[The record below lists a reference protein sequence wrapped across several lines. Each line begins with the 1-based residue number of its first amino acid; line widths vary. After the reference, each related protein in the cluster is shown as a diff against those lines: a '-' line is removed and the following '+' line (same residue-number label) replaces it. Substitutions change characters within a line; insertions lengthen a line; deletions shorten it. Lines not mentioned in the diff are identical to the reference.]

1 MKKVVSFSGGRT
13 SAYLCKVMI
22 DEFGRDNVDFIYMDT
37 GAEHPKTYEF
47 IKKVDKYLGLD
58 LVCLRGQFNQE
69 LGQGHTYKII
79 NVDDLKCD
87 LEVFSSLTKK
97 YGTPTVTGAW
107 CTSRMKEETHDKYCD
122 DAYGKGNYQ
131 TWIGIRADE
140 PKRVLGERLGIKWNQ
155 RGLDAYQLTITMQH
169 LERSPVIN
177 GISDIYAEIQERVCI
192 TDSKNLK
199 YMAEITDAEKQDVLE
214 WWANARF
221 KDYRLVKRKVK
232 SKKQLYQKVFYW
244 VCFDLEID
252 EHLGNCVFC
261 VKKGPNK
268 LALAARDEP
277 ELYNQFLGLIDNA
290 NPREDLTKKPPKEIM
305 YRKKQSLIKI
315 VSLYENHTRDE
326 IAQTIRGM
334 KSMDTGSCSESCEVF
349 S

>member
-69 LGQGHTYKII
+69 RGQGHTYKII

-87 LEVFSSLTKK
+87 LESFDGYAKK
-97 YGTPTVTGAW
+97 YGTPTVAGAS
-107 CTSRMKEETHDKYCD
+107 CTSRMKEETHDKYCND
-122 DAYGKGNYQ
+122 TYGKGGYE

-140 PKRVLGERLGIKWNQ
+140 PRRLGGVGKRVDLR
-155 RGLDAYQLTITMQH
+155 
-169 LERSPVIN
+169 
-177 GISDIYAEIQERVCI
+177 
-192 TDSKNLK
+192 
-199 YMAEITDAEKQDVLE
+199 YMAEVTDAEKQDVLD
-214 WWANARF
+214 WW
-221 KDYRLVKRKVK
+221 KG
-232 SKKQLYQKVFYW
+232 QP
-244 VCFDLEID
+244 FDLEID

-277 ELYNQFLGLIDNA
+277 ELYGQFLGLIDNA
-290 NPREDLTKKPPKEIM
+290 NPREDLVKKPPKEIM
-305 YRKKQSLIKI
+305 YRKNQSLIQI